1 MKKYKATY
9 SMVGTWVAEFEAEDP
24 EQAAYIIQTE
34 DWTVEDEPDR
44 WGKFKIEEIED
55 LETGVKYK
63 VNIRKLTDKVKEK

>member
-24 EQAAYIIQTE
+24 EHAAYIIQTE
-34 DWTVEDEPDR
+34 DWTVEDEPNK

-63 VNIRKLTDKVKEK
+63 VYVRRIFDKVVEK